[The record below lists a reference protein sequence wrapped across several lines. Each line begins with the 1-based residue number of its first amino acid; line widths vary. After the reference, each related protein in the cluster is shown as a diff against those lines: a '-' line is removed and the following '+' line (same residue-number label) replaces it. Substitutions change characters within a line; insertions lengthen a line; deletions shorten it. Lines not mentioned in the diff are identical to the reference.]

1 MPLEREIAIK
11 YIGEKLGHIQ
21 SIKQIE
27 VAKRLCVDA
36 AKNEL
41 KQRVKM

>member
-21 SIKQIE
+21 SMVYIFNGQQLYDINHVLE
-27 VAKRLCVDA
+27 GHMSL
-36 AKNEL
+36 
-41 KQRVKM
+41 